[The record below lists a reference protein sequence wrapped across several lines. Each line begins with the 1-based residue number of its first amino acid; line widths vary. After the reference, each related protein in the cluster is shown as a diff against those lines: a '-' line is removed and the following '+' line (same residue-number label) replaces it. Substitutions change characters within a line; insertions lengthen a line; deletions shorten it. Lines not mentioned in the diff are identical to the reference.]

1 MAMLDTRRFR
11 TFAAAV
17 LVLSLLPGLAFAS
30 RVSGTI
36 KDLYVRS
43 TDGVQYVVINGTPS
57 QRPVCAANTTYY
69 MIRDETTDAGKAQ
82 LAMLMSAYMAGKP
95 VWVEGT
101 DACTRWGDGEDIHN
115 VAFH

>member
-1 MAMLDTRRFR
+1 MALLGTRRFR
-11 TFAAAV
+11 TAAAV
-17 LVLSLLPGLAFAS
+17 LFVLSLLPSMAFAS
-30 RVSGTI
+30 RVTGTI
-36 KDLYVRS
+36 KDLYVRA
-43 TDGVQYVVINGTPS
+43 TDGVQYVVVNGTPS
-57 QRPVCAANTTYY
+57 QRPSCAANTAYY

-101 DACTRWGDGEDIHN
+101 DTCTRWGDGEDIHN